1 MLADILGYVSKNPTS
16 IGSLKVDIVKT
27 VTYNYEQDAP
37 AHPVE
42 KGYEINDTIINKPLK
57 IEMQI
62 GISSHPITWFWRNGR
77 GVQKFSDGVKA
88 LMAIRDAKM
97 PVTIVRPN
105 DVITDM
111 VMTSCKYA
119 YSSESKSVMIVDL
132 AFVKIVKVETATTE
146 IPQDIV
152 DKSIKDSVDASPKAG
167 GAVAGGSVASVDGK
181 AMGEEVSKAAQD
193 ALGQIWNGEKSVL
206 YTAAEKAGLV
216 KNTPSVGEGF
226 DY

>member
-57 IEMQI
+57 LEMQI

-167 GAVAGGSVASVDGK
+167 GAVASVDGK

-193 ALGQIWNGEKSVL
+193 ALGQIMNGEKSVW
-206 YTAAEKAGLV
+206 YTIGEKIGAI
-216 KNTPSVGEGF
+216 KDTPSVGEGF